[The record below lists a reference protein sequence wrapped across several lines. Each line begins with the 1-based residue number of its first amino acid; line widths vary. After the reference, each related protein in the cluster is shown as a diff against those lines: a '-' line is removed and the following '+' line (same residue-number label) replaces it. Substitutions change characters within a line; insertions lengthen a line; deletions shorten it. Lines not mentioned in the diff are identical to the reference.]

1 MRSGNVLSAMIFVL
15 VKNIRIVCDS
25 REKRDL
31 DNNQYI
37 RRAKLKDLENNCDD
51 EYIISRNTNYDD

>member
-37 RRAKLKDLENNCDD
+37 RHAKLKDLENNCDD